1 MGFLKHMKLQTRILL
16 LAALSALMVVWLA
29 VEQLAINWTDYQ
41 ASKRITAAEHVVED
55 AIPLIGALQKE
66 RGKSMGFIA
75 SGDDTLPSDLRRQ
88 YQTVDQAVAAFSEVA
103 SRDAATM
110 SDHFQQELES
120 VLRRL
125 ENLSELRAPVRRRE
139 LPVEAVADQYTSLI
153 QSVIKLF
160 ETLPEN
166 ATEAGAKDLALISRG
181 LMSVVLAKDTAGL
194 ERGYIAAYL
203 ANSPGGD
210 GGEALLGAAQQALGA
225 TTSQLTVANLVLPA
239 QAQEQLSETVINSE
253 QAKALTNARTQLYE
267 ARRAD
272 LAPDRWWTMASGQI
286 SNYATFT
293 QERLSRLNTEAEAIS
308 QTRLTIL
315 VVVSTGS
322 LLLLALVI
330 WLVWGVKNVGRMLGG
345 EPQQLRAIANA
356 IAQGD
361 YDHEFAPNLPE
372 GSVMLAVKN
381 MVSSLRDAAQ
391 QAVFNAQIRSAMDD
405 ATTNVMIADNDRNII
420 YLNHSFQEML
430 KRVEPDLQKDLP
442 HFRADNLLN
451 QSIDRFHK
459 NPSHQKSILENLSS
473 QYTSN
478 IVVGGRHFRLQANP
492 VWDDRGDRL
501 GTVIEWL
508 DRTNEVAASEEIT
521 TIVQAAAAGDFSRRV
536 SEDGKEGY
544 FLEMAQGMNEL
555 VATAEKGLNDVVR
568 VLARIAD
575 GDLATRIESDYE
587 GTFGQL
593 KTYTNQTADSLSE
606 MLGQIH
612 SAAETIATAAN
623 EIAQGNTDLSSR
635 TEEQASNL
643 EETASSMEQLT
654 STVKQNTDNARQ
666 ANTLSDQATQVA
678 QDGGELVA
686 QVVATMNE
694 INDSA
699 QKIEEIIGVID
710 SIAFQTNILA
720 LNAAVEAARAGDQ
733 GRGFAVVASE
743 VRSLAQRSA
752 NAAKDIKGLISDS
765 VSKIQNGNQLVNQ
778 SGEKTQEIVTAIKRV
793 SDINAEISAAS
804 EEQSSG
810 IENINTAVSQ
820 MDEMTQQNAALVE
833 EAAAAA
839 ESQQSQVEN
848 LQRLIALFTL
858 KEKHRTAAAS
868 NPGEQ
873 AQLPHSTNQN
883 QGQSQRQK
891 QNQKSTATTR
901 QTTDT
906 SGPQS
911 SEDDDWETF

>member
-1 MGFLKHMKLQTRILL
+1 MKLQTRILL

-29 VEQLAINWTDYQ
+29 VEQLTINWTDYQ
-41 ASKRITAAEHVVED
+41 ATRRIAAAEHVVED

-75 SGDDTLPSDLRRQ
+75 SGDDTLPSDLRHQ
-88 YQTVDQAVAAFSEVA
+88 YQAVDQAVADFSEVA

-110 SDHFQQELES
+110 RHHFQQELES
-120 VLRRL
+120 VIRRL
-125 ENLSELRAPVRRRE
+125 ENLGELRTPVRRRE
-139 LPVEAVADQYTSLI
+139 LPVEAVADEYTNLIQSLI
-153 QSVIKLF
+153 QLF

-166 ATEAGAKDLALISRG
+166 ATEAGAKDLALMSRG
-181 LMSVVLAKDTAGL
+181 LMSVVLAKDAAGL

-210 GGEALLGAAQQALGA
+210 GGEALLGAAQHALGA
-225 TTSQLTVANLVLPA
+225 TKSQLTVANLVLPA
-239 QAQEQLSETVINSE
+239 QTQEQLSKTVINSK
-253 QAKALTNARTQLYE
+253 QAKALANTRKQLYE

-272 LAPDRWWTMASGQI
+272 LAPDQWWTMASGQI

-293 QERLSRLNTEAEAIS
+293 QERLSGLNAQAEAIS
-308 QTRLTIL
+308 QTELTIL
-315 VVVSTGS
+315 VLVSIGS

-330 WLVWGVKNVGRMLGG
+330 WLVWGVKDVGRMLGG

-356 IAQGD
+356 VAQGD
-361 YDHEFAPNLPE
+361 YEHEFSPNLPE
-372 GSVMLAVKN
+372 GSVMLAVRN
-381 MVSSLRDAAQ
+381 MVSSLRDAAE
-391 QAVFNAQIRSAMDD
+391 QAVFNAQIRSAMDG

-420 YLNHSFQEML
+420 YLNHSVQEML

-442 HFRADNLLN
+442 HFRADDLIN
-451 QSIDRFHK
+451 QSIDRFHQ
-459 NPSHQKSILENLSS
+459 NPSHQKNILENLTS

-478 IVVGGRHFRLQANP
+478 IVVGGRHFRLQASP
-492 VWDDRGDRL
+492 VRNDRGDRL

-508 DRTNEVAASEEIT
+508 DRTSEVAASEEIT

-575 GDLATRIESDYE
+575 GDLTTRIESDYE

-612 SAAETIATAAN
+612 QAAETIATAAN

-686 QVVATMNE
+686 QVVSTMNE
-694 INDSA
+694 INESA

-765 VSKIQNGNQLVNQ
+765 VSKIQSGNQLVNQ
-778 SGEKTQEIVTAIKRV
+778 SGDKTQEIVTAIKRV

-848 LQRLIALFTL
+848 LQHLIAQFTL
-858 KEKHRTAAAS
+858 QDKHRS
-868 NPGEQ
+868 SGSSQGGQ
-873 AQLPHSTNQN
+873 AQLTHSNS
-883 QGQSQRQK
+883 QGPVREQK
-891 QNQKSTATTR
+891 QKHKQKSAATTQQPAEGSR
-901 QTTDT
+901 
-906 SGPQS
+906 PQS
-911 SEDDDWETF
+911 SEEDDWETF